1 MARRGDGIYRRGR
14 TWLLDC
20 WINGTRHVERLG
32 KGITRTTAREL
43 AQVKRAAILKGEAG
57 IGRKRKDV
65 LFDKAAEEFLRWAEA
80 NKRPKT
86 ARCYGEFLRPLLAS
100 FAGKRLS
107 ELHPFLIEK
116 HKRARLE
123 AGAPV
128 MANREL
134 SVLKNL
140 FNRAREWGWFE
151 GENPVLKV
159 RGVKEPRGRLR
170 YLEVDEEAELLAA
183 AREPLRTIILSG
195 IHAALRVRAEALT
208 LRKPDVDLRQRPLA
222 APHGLLTV
230 QASFAKTGQTRTVPL
245 NSTLREALEP
255 FMGNGS
261 GEYVFV
267 TRAGRPLR
275 SIRSAFQTA
284 CRRAGLKGVTPHV
297 LRHTFASRMAMA
309 GVDLRTI
316 QELGGWKSLT
326 MVERYAHPSPSHRA
340 AAVERIAAGNFPTCS
355 QHQPRRRLAYV
366 G

>member
-1 MARRGDGIYRRGR
+1 M
-14 TWLLDC
+14 
-20 WINGTRHVERLG
+20 
-32 KGITRTTAREL
+32 
-43 AQVKRAAILKGEAG
+43 KRAAILKGEAG

-116 HKRARLE
+116 HRRARLE

-195 IHAALRVRAEALT
+195 IHEELSQLRAEALRAT
-208 LRKPDVDLRQRPLA
+208 HRPWPQIFASRPPA

-230 QASFAKTGQTRTVPL
+230 QASFAKTGRTRTVPL
-245 NSTLREALEP
+245 N
-255 FMGNGS
+255 
-261 GEYVFV
+261 
-267 TRAGRPLR
+267 
-275 SIRSAFQTA
+275 
-284 CRRAGLKGVTPHV
+284 
-297 LRHTFASRMAMA
+297 
-309 GVDLRTI
+309 
-316 QELGGWKSLT
+316 
-326 MVERYAHPSPSHRA
+326 RYAPRGARA
-340 AAVERIAAGNFPTCS
+340 VHAQRER
-355 QHQPRRRLAYV
+355 
-366 G
+366 